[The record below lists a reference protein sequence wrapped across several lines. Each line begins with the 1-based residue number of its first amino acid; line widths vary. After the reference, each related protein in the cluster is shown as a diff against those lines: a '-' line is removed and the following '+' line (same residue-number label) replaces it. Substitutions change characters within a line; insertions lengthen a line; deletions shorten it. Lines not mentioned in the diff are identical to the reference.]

1 MPRRS
6 PGHRVNPAADVLVFH
21 LGDQFAF
28 EIFINGNRFW
38 LERGGHD
45 SDRLPQKLPPD
56 KASTSS
62 THDPLTHD
70 PMPPPLSNQYLLHQM
85 PVDIS
90 EPKIAP
96 LIAEGQFRVVE
107 P

>member
-28 EIFINGNRFW
+28 DVFFNGNR
-38 LERGGHD
+38 LGPEEIGHD
-45 SDRLPQKLPPD
+45 SDRLPQKLSRD

-62 THDPLTHD
+62 THDPLTHV
-70 PMPPPLSNQYLLHQM
+70 PQPLPSSQYLLHQM